1 MKEGLLHKVKTDFLW
16 VERYRPTIVEDC
28 ILPDSIKNVFK
39 GFVSQKE
46 IPNLLL
52 SGSAGVGKTTI
63 AKALCDEIGASYIM
77 INGSDEGRFL
87 DTVRNR
93 IRTFAS
99 TVSLTSGA
107 SHKVVII
114 DEADNTTNDV
124 QLSLRSAVEE
134 FHSNCRFIFTCNF
147 INKIIEPLHSR
158 CTVVDF
164 RVKNGQ
170 SVALQGQFFERLRGI
185 LKTENVK
192 FEDKVLAKLIK
203 RYYPDWRRLI
213 NECQR
218 YSAAGSIDAAILVDV
233 ADTNFESLLV
243 ALKQKDF
250 KTVKGWVVQHM
261 DTDPTT
267 IFRKIY
273 DSTYTVLKPASN
285 PEAVLIIARYMKDA
299 TIVADNEINLLACLT
314 EIMMSCEFK

>member
-1 MKEGLLHKVKTDFLW
+1 MSKEFLW
-16 VERYRPTIVEDC
+16 VEKYRPNKVKDC
-28 ILPDSIKNVFK
+28 ILPDTTRNVFQ
-39 GFVSQKE
+39 GFVEQGE
-46 IPNLLL
+46 LPNLLL
-52 SGSAGVGKTTI
+52 SGTAGVGKTTI
-63 AKALCDEIGASYIM
+63 AKAMCEEIGASYIV

-93 IRTFAS
+93 VRQFAT

-164 RVKNGQ
+164 RIKPEQ
-170 SVALQGQFFERLRGI
+170 STQLQGEFFVRLRSI
-185 LKTENVK
+185 LTKEKV
-192 FEDKVLAKLIK
+192 EYDDKVLAKLIK

-218 YSAAGSIDAAILVDV
+218 YAATGAITSAILVDV
-233 ADTNFESLLV
+233 ADVNLDTLLASL
-243 ALKQKDF
+243 KNKEF
-250 KTVKGWVVQHM
+250 TTVKNWVVQHM
-261 DTDPTT
+261 DNDPTMVM
-267 IFRKIY
+267 RKIY
-273 DSTYTVLKPASN
+273 DSLYGVLKPSSI
-285 PEAVLIIARYMKDA
+285 PEAVLIIAKYMNSIP
-299 TIVADNEINLLACLT
+299 IVPDQEVNLLACLT

>member
-1 MKEGLLHKVKTDFLW
+1 MSKKFLW
-16 VERYRPTIVEDC
+16 VEKYRPKLTDDC
-28 ILPDSIKNVFK
+28 ILPQTIKDAFK
-39 GFVSQKE
+39 GFVAQGE
-46 IPNLLL
+46 LPNLLL
-52 SGSAGVGKTTI
+52 TGSAGVGKTTI

-93 IRTFAS
+93 VRQFAT

-124 QLSLRSAVEE
+124 QLSLRTAVEE

-147 INKIIEPLHSR
+147 SNKIIEPLHSR

-164 RVKNGQ
+164 RIKPDQ
-170 SVALQGQFFERLRGI
+170 AMKLQGQFFDR
-185 LKTENVK
+185 LKTILTTEDVK
-192 FEDKVLAKLIK
+192 FEDKVLAKLVR

-218 YSAAGSIDAAILVDV
+218 YAANGSIDSAILVDV
-233 ADTNFESLLV
+233 ADVNLDSLLS
-243 ALKQKDF
+243 ALAKKEF
-250 KTVKGWVVQHM
+250 TTVKSWVVQHM
-261 DTDPTT
+261 DNDPSSVM
-267 IFRKIY
+267 RKIY
-273 DSTYTVLKPASN
+273 DSLYGVLKPSSV
-285 PEAVLIIARYMKDA
+285 PEAVLIMAKYMRDI
-299 TIVADNEINLLACLT
+299 TIVPDQEINMLACLT
-314 EIMMSCEFK
+314 EIMMSCEFR

>member
-1 MKEGLLHKVKTDFLW
+1 MNKDFLW
-16 VERYRPTIVEDC
+16 VEKYRPKVIDDC
-28 ILPDSIKNVFK
+28 ILPQTIKDVFT
-39 GFVSQKE
+39 GFVSQGE
-46 IPNLLL
+46 LPNLLL
-52 SGSAGVGKTTI
+52 TGSAGVGKTTI
-63 AKALCDEIGASYIM
+63 AKALCDQIGASYIM

-124 QLSLRSAVEE
+124 QLSLRAAVEE
-134 FHSNCRFIFTCNF
+134 VHNNCRFIFTCNF

-170 SVALQGQFFERLRGI
+170 SVVLQGQFFERLRTI
-185 LKTENVK
+185 LKKEDVT
-192 FEDKVLAKLIK
+192 FEDKVLAKLIR

-218 YSAAGSIDAAILVDV
+218 YAANGSIDSAILVDV
-233 ADTNFESLLV
+233 ADVNFDDLLV
-243 ALKQKDF
+243 SLKQKDF
-250 KTVKGWVVQHM
+250 KTVKTWVVQHM
-261 DTDPTT
+261 DNDPSM
-267 IFRKIY
+267 IMRKIY
-273 DSTYTVLKPASN
+273 DNLYDVLKPNSI
-285 PEAVLIIARYMKDA
+285 PEAVLVIAKYMRD
-299 TIVADNEINLLACLT
+299 ISNVPDQEINMLACLT
-314 EIMMSCEFK
+314 EIMMTCEFR

>member
-1 MKEGLLHKVKTDFLW
+1 MNDFLW
-16 VERYRPTIVEDC
+16 VEKYRPTTVEDC
-28 ILPDSIKNVFK
+28 ILPESIKNVFQ
-39 GFVSQKE
+39 GFVDQKE
-46 IPNLLL
+46 LPNLLL

-124 QLSLRSAVEE
+124 QLSLRAAVEE

-170 SVALQGQFFERLRGI
+170 NMELQGQFFNR
-185 LKTENVK
+185 LKTILSDENVQY
-192 FEDKVLAKLIK
+192 EDKVIAKLVK
-203 RYYPDWRRLI
+203 RYHPDWRRLI

-218 YSAAGSIDAAILVDV
+218 YAATGNITSDILVDV
-233 ADTNFESLLV
+233 ADVNLDSLLS
-243 ALKQKDF
+243 ALKKKEF
-250 KTVKGWVVQHM
+250 TTVKTWVVQHM
-261 DTDPTT
+261 DNDPSS
-267 IFRKIY
+267 IMRKIY
-273 DSTYTVLKPASN
+273 DSLYGVLKPASI
-285 PEAVLIIARYMKDA
+285 PEAVLVIAKYMNSIP
-299 TIVADNEINLLACLT
+299 IVPDQEINLLACLT

>member
-1 MKEGLLHKVKTDFLW
+1 MSKEFLW
-16 VERYRPTIVEDC
+16 VEKYRPNKVKDC
-28 ILPDSIKNVFK
+28 ILPDTTRNVFQ
-39 GFVSQKE
+39 GFVEQGE
-46 IPNLLL
+46 LPNLLL
-52 SGSAGVGKTTI
+52 SGTAGVGKTTI
-63 AKALCDEIGASYIM
+63 AKAMCEEIGASYIV

-93 IRTFAS
+93 VRQFAT

-164 RVKNGQ
+164 RIKPEQ
-170 SVALQGQFFERLRGI
+170 STQLQGEFFVRLRGI
-185 LKTENVK
+185 LTKEKV
-192 FEDKVLAKLIK
+192 EYDDKVLAKLIK

-218 YSAAGSIDAAILVDV
+218 YAATGAITSAILVDV
-233 ADTNFESLLV
+233 ADVNLDTLLGSL
-243 ALKQKDF
+243 KKKEF
-250 KTVKGWVVQHM
+250 TTVKNWVVQHM
-261 DTDPTT
+261 DNDPTMVM
-267 IFRKIY
+267 RKIY
-273 DSTYTVLKPASN
+273 DSLYGVLKPSSI
-285 PEAVLIIARYMKDA
+285 PEAVLIIAKYMNSIP
-299 TIVADNEINLLACLT
+299 IVPDQEVNLLACLT

>member
-1 MKEGLLHKVKTDFLW
+1 MNKEFLW
-16 VERYRPTIVEDC
+16 VEKYRPKVIDDC
-28 ILPDSIKNVFK
+28 ILPKSIKEVFK
-39 GFVSQKE
+39 GFVSQGE
-46 IPNLLL
+46 LPNLLL
-52 SGSAGVGKTTI
+52 TGSAGVGKTTI
-63 AKALCDEIGASYIM
+63 AKALCEQINASYIM

-124 QLSLRSAVEE
+124 QLSLRAAVEE

-158 CTVVDF
+158 CTVIDF

-170 SVALQGQFFERLRGI
+170 SVQLQGQFFERLRTI
-185 LKTENVK
+185 LKTENVR
-192 FEDKVLAKLIK
+192 FEDKVLAKLIR

-218 YSAAGSIDAAILVDV
+218 YAANGSIDTAILVDV
-233 ADTNFESLLV
+233 ADVNFDNLLV
-243 ALKQKDF
+243 SLKQKDF
-250 KTVKGWVVQHM
+250 KTVKTWVVQHM
-261 DTDPTT
+261 DNDPSM
-267 IFRKIY
+267 IMRKIY
-273 DSTYTVLKPASN
+273 DNLYNVLKPNSI
-285 PEAVLIIARYMKDA
+285 PEAVLVIAKYMRD
-299 TIVADNEINLLACLT
+299 ISNVPDQEINMLACLT
-314 EIMMSCEFK
+314 EIMMTCEFQ

>member
-1 MKEGLLHKVKTDFLW
+1 MKDFLW
-16 VERYRPTIVEDC
+16 VEKYRPKVVSDC
-28 ILPDSIKNVFK
+28 ILPDTTINVFK
-39 GFVSQKE
+39 GFIQQGE

-52 SGSAGVGKTTI
+52 SGTAGVGKTTI
-63 AKALCDEIGASYIM
+63 AKALCEEIGASYII

-93 IRTFAS
+93 VRQFAT

-107 SHKVVII
+107 AHKVVII

-124 QLSLRSAVEE
+124 QLSLRTAVEE
-134 FHSNCRFIFTCNF
+134 FHNNCRFIFTCNF

-164 RVKNGQ
+164 RIKPDESQ
-170 SVALQGQFFERLRGI
+170 KLQAAFFKRLIHI
-185 LKTENVK
+185 LATENVK
-192 FEDKVLAKLIK
+192 YEEKVIAKLIK

-218 YSAAGSIDAAILVDV
+218 YAATGNIDSAILIDV
-233 ADTNFESLLV
+233 ADVNLDTLLK
-243 ALKQKDF
+243 ALKSKHF
-250 KTVKGWVVQHM
+250 SVVKNWVVQHM
-261 DTDPTT
+261 DNDPTMVM
-267 IFRKIY
+267 RKIY
-273 DSTYTVLKPASN
+273 DSLYNVLKPSSI
-285 PEAVLIIARYMKDA
+285 PEAVLIIAKYMNSIP
-299 TIVADNEINLLACLT
+299 IVPDQELNLLACLT

>member
-1 MKEGLLHKVKTDFLW
+1 MSKEFLW
-16 VERYRPTIVEDC
+16 VEKYRPKKVEDC
-28 ILPDSIKNVFK
+28 ILPNTTREVFQ
-39 GFVSQKE
+39 GFVEQGE
-46 IPNLLL
+46 LPNLLL
-52 SGSAGVGKTTI
+52 SSTAGVGKTTI
-63 AKALCDEIGASYIM
+63 AKAMCDQIGASYIV

-93 IRTFAS
+93 VRQFAT

-124 QLSLRSAVEE
+124 QLSLRTAVEE

-164 RVKNGQ
+164 RIKPEQ
-170 SVALQGQFFERLRGI
+170 STKLQVEFFSRLKDI
-185 LKTENVK
+185 LTKEKVDYD
-192 FEDKVLAKLIK
+192 EKVLAKLIR

-218 YSAAGSIDAAILVDV
+218 YAATGSINSAILVDV
-233 ADTNFESLLV
+233 ADVNLDSLL
-243 ALKQKDF
+243 ASLKKKEF
-250 KTVKGWVVQHM
+250 TTVKNWVVQHM
-261 DTDPTT
+261 DNDPTMVM
-267 IFRKIY
+267 RKIY
-273 DSTYTVLKPASN
+273 DSLYGVLKPSSI
-285 PEAVLIIARYMKDA
+285 PEAVLIIAKYMNNIP
-299 TIVADNEINLLACLT
+299 IVPDQEVNLLACLT

>member
-1 MKEGLLHKVKTDFLW
+1 MSKDFLW
-16 VERYRPTIVEDC
+16 VEKYRPAIVEDC
-28 ILPDSIKNVFK
+28 ILPDTIKDVFK
-39 GFVSQKE
+39 GFVAQEE

-52 SGSAGVGKTTI
+52 TGTAGVGKTTI
-63 AKALCDEIGASYIM
+63 AKALCQEIGASYIV

-93 IRTFAS
+93 VRQFA
-99 TVSLTSGA
+99 TTISLTSGA

-124 QLSLRSAVEE
+124 QLSLRTAVEE

-164 RVKNGQ
+164 RIKPEQ
-170 SVALQGQFFERLRGI
+170 ATQLQGEFFTR
-185 LKTENVK
+185 LKTILTHEQVEY
-192 FEDKVLAKLIK
+192 EDKVLAKLVK

-218 YSAAGSIDAAILVDV
+218 YAATGAITSAILVDV
-233 ADTNFESLLV
+233 ADVNLDALLTSL
-243 ALKQKDF
+243 KKKEF
-250 KTVKGWVVQHM
+250 TTVKNWVVQHL
-261 DTDPTT
+261 DNDPSMMM
-267 IFRKIY
+267 RKVY
-273 DSTYTVLKPASN
+273 DSLYDVLKPASI
-285 PEAVLIIARYMKDA
+285 PEAVLIIAKYMRDI
-299 TIVADNEINLLACLT
+299 TVVPDQEVNMLACLT
-314 EIMMSCEFK
+314 ELMMSCEFR